1 MREILAASTKT
12 SGSEDFLA
20 ITVGAGVVRSG
31 VGTFAVA
38 LAWLYTHG

>member
-20 ITVGAGVVRSG
+20 IIVRAGVVRSG
-31 VGTFAVA
+31 VGTLLLSSGLSAK
-38 LAWLYTHG
+38 Y